1 MLSKTSQ
8 YALRAI
14 LFLAHQ
20 PLGSSVRASDI
31 AHNLRVPANYL
42 SKILH
47 TLACDGLLRSERGPG
62 GGFRL
67 ARSPRDMTVAD
78 VIKPFEKPVSSRACL
93 LGRPVCRDSQA
104 CAVHERWKVA
114 SEGMLEF
121 FRETTVEELQQTAP
135 ARSINGSR
143 RR

>member
-14 LFLAHQ
+14 VYLADQ
-20 PLGSSVRASDI
+20 PVERRVRASDV
-31 AHNLRVPANYL
+31 AEDLGVPANYL

-47 TLACDGLLRSERGPG
+47 TLARNGLLRSERGPG

-67 ARSPRDMTVAD
+67 ARSPHEVTVAD
-78 VIKPFEKPVSSRACL
+78 AIEPFEKLAGTRTCL
-93 LGRPVCRDSQA
+93 LGRSVCRDSSG
-104 CAVHERWKVA
+104 CVVHERWKVA

-121 FRETTVEELQQTAP
+121 FRDTTVAELQEPVA
-135 ARSINGSR
+135 ANSMNGPR
-143 RR
+143 GR